1 MDVRS
6 FVETVFENG
15 EALTRDVGHICR
27 PLDDAGPESLGLHLH
42 EAKSLLKRLQ
52 ELILRDQ
59 IDAALRANRNCSN
72 CEKQRAIH
80 DDRGRSP
87 PTAS

>member
-1 MDVRS
+1 MDVRI

-42 EAKSLLKRLQ
+42 EAKSLLPKYPISVERVADGREFKFPVEDVVLYLQ
-52 ELILRDQ
+52 NSGGHFVL
-59 IDAALRANRNCSN
+59 
-72 CEKQRAIH
+72 
-80 DDRGRSP
+80 
-87 PTAS
+87 